1 MVTKRNSKTGGGES
15 DYSSRATESIDR
27 KSVNKAIILINKRTN
42 LNFSNYTM
50 PLANLTKYPL
60 F

>member
-1 MVTKRNSKTGGGES
+1 MKTN
-15 DYSSRATESIDR
+15 
-27 KSVNKAIILINKRTN
+27 NKAIILINKRTN